1 MGDGGM
7 PPPAIPSIPSIPL
20 SRYLVIPL
28 SRRAGWHYVGV
39 TQPLSHVA
47 VPSSPVVVPP
57 TSEQVAAAEA
67 VGLNYVTDA
76 VPGIRRKGVGRG
88 FAYYDPAGTLI
99 RDRAIIRRIR
109 ALAIPPA
116 WTEVW
121 ICPDPEGHIQ
131 ATARDAKGRKQYRYH
146 PRFRAARD
154 ETKFGRMLRF
164 SEILPRLRARLEHD
178 MARSGLPRR
187 KVLAMLVR
195 LLEKT
200 HIRVGNDEYARQN
213 RSYGLTTLKRR
224 HVAVRGDTLKF
235 EFRGKSGVPH
245 SVKITDRRIARIVQR
260 CIELPGADL
269 FQYLNG
275 DGRRESVTS
284 GDLNDYLRE
293 ITGLDAT
300 AKDFRTWAGT
310 MLAARALR
318 EVGPAASERDARRN
332 VNKALDQVAR
342 RLGNTRAVC
351 RKYYV
356 HPALISAYMGGI
368 IPPPPPELPPG
379 GPIKRE
385 RLSAALRR
393 EEVVVL
399 QFLQNH
405 QARDED
411 EEDPSAAGGV

>member
-1 MGDGGM
+1 
-7 PPPAIPSIPSIPL
+7 
-20 SRYLVIPL
+20 
-28 SRRAGWHYVGV
+28 
-39 TQPLSHVA
+39 
-47 VPSSPVVVPP
+47 VVVPP
-57 TSEQVAAAEA
+57 TDEQIIAAEA
-67 VGLNYVTDA
+67 AGLIYVTDA
-76 VPGIRRKGVGRG
+76 VPGIRRKGAGRG
-88 FAYYDPAGTLI
+88 FAYYGVDGGLI
-99 RDRAIIRRIR
+99 RDRDIIRRIR
-109 ALAIPPA
+109 KLAIPPA

-121 ICPDPEGHIQ
+121 ICPDPQGHIQ

-164 SEILPRLRARLEHD
+164 SEVLPRLRTRLEHD
-178 MARSGLPRR
+178 MARPGLSRR

-224 HVAVRGDTLKF
+224 HVAVRGDTVRF

-245 SVKITDRRIARIVQR
+245 SVRISDRRIARIVQR

-269 FQYLNG
+269 FQYVDG
-275 DGRRESVTS
+275 DGRREAVTS
-284 GDLNDYLRE
+284 ADLNQYLRE
-293 ITGLDAT
+293 ITALDAT

-318 EVGPAASERDARRN
+318 DIGPAATERDARRN

-356 HPALISAYMGGI
+356 HPGIIDAYMAGI
-368 IPPPPPELPPG
+368 VAPPPPEPLPDTPV
-379 GPIKRE
+379 KRE
-385 RLSAALRR
+385 RPSAALRR
-393 EEVVVL
+393 EEVVIL

-405 QARDED
+405 KSGND
-411 EEDPSAAGGV
+411 GG

>member
-1 MGDGGM
+1 
-7 PPPAIPSIPSIPL
+7 
-20 SRYLVIPL
+20 
-28 SRRAGWHYVGV
+28 
-39 TQPLSHVA
+39 VA
-47 VPSSPVVVPP
+47 VPP
-57 TSEQVAAAEA
+57 TDEQVAAAA
-67 VGLNYVTDA
+67 AAGLVYVTDA
-76 VPGIRRKGVGRG
+76 VPGIRRKGTGRG
-88 FAYYDPAGTLI
+88 FAYYDLNGCLI
-99 RDRAIIRRIR
+99 RDRAVVRRIR

-164 SEILPRLRARLEHD
+164 SEVLPRLRARLEHD
-178 MARSGLPRR
+178 LDRPGLPRR

-224 HVAVRGDTLKF
+224 HVAVTGDTLKF
-235 EFRGKSGVPH
+235 EFRGKSGIPH
-245 SVKITDRRIARIVQR
+245 SVKVSDRRIARIVQR

-269 FQYLNG
+269 FQYVDG
-275 DGRRESVTS
+275 DGRREAITS
-284 GDLNDYLRE
+284 ADLNEYLRE

-318 EVGPAASERDARRN
+318 EVGPATSEREARRN
-332 VNKALDQVAR
+332 VNRALDQVAR

-356 HPALISAYMGGI
+356 HPALIHAYMTGL
-368 IPPPPPELPPG
+368 IPPAPPEPPPGTPV
-379 GPIKRE
+379 KRE

-405 QARDED
+405 NTATD
-411 EEDPSAAGGV
+411 

>member
-1 MGDGGM
+1 
-7 PPPAIPSIPSIPL
+7 
-20 SRYLVIPL
+20 
-28 SRRAGWHYVGV
+28 
-39 TQPLSHVA
+39 
-47 VPSSPVVVPP
+47 VVVPP
-57 TSEQVAAAEA
+57 TDEQIAAAA
-67 VGLNYVTDA
+67 AAGLTYVTDA
-76 VPGIRRKGVGRG
+76 VPGIRRKGAGRG
-88 FAYYDPAGTLI
+88 FAYYGVDGGLI
-99 RDRAIIRRIR
+99 RDRTIIRRIR
-109 ALAIPPA
+109 KLAIPPA
-116 WTEVW
+116 WTDVW
-121 ICPDPEGHIQ
+121 ICSDPEGHIQ

-164 SEILPRLRARLEHD
+164 SEVLPRLRARLEHD
-178 MARSGLPRR
+178 MARPGLPRR

-224 HVAVRGDTLKF
+224 HVAVRGDTVKF

-245 SVKITDRRIARIVQR
+245 SVKLPDRRIARIVQR

-269 FQYLNG
+269 FQYVAG
-275 DGRRESVTS
+275 DGRREAVTS
-284 GDLNDYLRE
+284 ADLNEYLRE

-318 EVGPAASERDARRN
+318 DIGPATSEREARRN

-356 HPALISAYMGGI
+356 HPAILETYMSGVVA
-368 IPPPPPELPPG
+368 PPPPESLP
-379 GPIKRE
+379 GPEVKRE
-385 RLSAALRR
+385 RPSAALRR

-405 QARDED
+405 NTVAE
-411 EEDPSAAGGV
+411 